1 LHLKR
6 VICVGAVAAGALAS
20 TVGVASASA
29 ATISEA
35 GSSLVYPVASVW
47 ASHYTGATVNT
58 AAGGS
63 GKGIQLVTAGQVDI
77 GASDAPMTSSQYG
90 SGSYVQI
97 PWGLSATG
105 IGYNLPGVKSL
116 DLTGKLLAGIYTG
129 QITSWGS
136 SAITSIN
143 KKYASALKRDGNI
156 VPVFR
161 SDGSGDSY
169 AIQHYMSLAAP
180 SVWKDGFGT
189 IFTGPSDGTGEN
201 GNSGVAGEV
210 KSNKGT
216 IGYISGAYLLQQH
229 LSVASVA
236 NAAGN
241 YEVPNLSAIADAA
254 ESNSTISPQG
264 PDFQGIS
271 IVDPSSK
278 YKTAYPISTYTYAIV
293 SKSDS
298 NLSAVQ
304 AFLSWVTSGPGL
316 QYGASLDFEKLPKG
330 VQSADAGLISSL

>member
-1 LHLKR
+1 M
-6 VICVGAVAAGALAS
+6 ICVGAVGAAALAS

-63 GKGIQLVTAGQVDI
+63 GKGIQEVTAGQVDI
-77 GASDAPMTSSQYG
+77 GASDAPMTSGQYG
-90 SGSYVQI
+90 SSGTYVQI

-105 IGYNLPGVKSL
+105 IGYNLPGVKTGL
-116 DLTGKLLAGIYTG
+116 KLTGKILAEIYTG
-129 QITSWGS
+129 KITTWDN
-136 SAITSIN
+136 SAIVNLN
-143 KKYASALKRDGNI
+143 KKDKGALGRDGKI
-156 VPVFR
+156 TPVFR

-169 AIQHYMSLAAP
+169 AFQHYLTEVAP
-180 SVWKDGFGT
+180 TIWTSGYGT
-189 IFTGPSDGTGEN
+189 AFPGTVGVGEN
-201 GNSGVAGEV
+201 GNAGVAGEV

-229 LSVASVA
+229 LSVGAIG

-241 YEVPNLSAIADAA
+241 YELPNISSILNAA
-254 ESNSTISPQG
+254 SSNSTISAQG
-264 PDFQGIS
+264 PSFTGIS
-271 IVDPSSK
+271 IVDPAKK
-278 YKTAYPISTYTYAIV
+278 YKTAYPISTFTYAIV

-304 AFLSWVTSGPGL
+304 AFLTWVTAGPGL
-316 QYGASLDFEKLPKG
+316 QYGVSLDFAPLPKG
-330 VQSADAGLISSL
+330 VQSADAALISSL